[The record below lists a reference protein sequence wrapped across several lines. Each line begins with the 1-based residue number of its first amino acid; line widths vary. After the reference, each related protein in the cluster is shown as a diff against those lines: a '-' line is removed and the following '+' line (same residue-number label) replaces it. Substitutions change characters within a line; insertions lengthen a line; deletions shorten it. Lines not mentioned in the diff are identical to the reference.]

1 MSNYSHKYIR
11 IFSFVISFV
20 NLLIR
25 LAPVTRA
32 NVKRDNRILGG
43 IIAGLIL
50 SIISL
55 TGLAVFI
62 AYRK

>member
-1 MSNYSHKYIR
+1 MSHYSNR
-11 IFSFVISFV
+11 FVFGMKITFMI
-20 NLLIR
+20 LLVD
-25 LAPVTRA
+25 LAPVTRVS
-32 NVKRDNRILGG
+32 VKRDNRILGG

-55 TGLAVFI
+55 TGLAIFI